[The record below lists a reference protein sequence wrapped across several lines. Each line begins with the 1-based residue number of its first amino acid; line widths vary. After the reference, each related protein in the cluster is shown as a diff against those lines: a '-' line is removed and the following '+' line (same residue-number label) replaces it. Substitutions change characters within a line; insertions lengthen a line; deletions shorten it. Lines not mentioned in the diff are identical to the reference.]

1 MSESM
6 DALSDVLRFVR
17 LGGAVYLNGDFTA
30 PWCVV
35 GNVTQALCAT
45 FLPRA
50 ERIVSYHL
58 ITEGN
63 CRARLVDDPAS
74 TIHLDA
80 GELLVV
86 PQGEAHLMGSS
97 LELTPAPADTMLSH
111 YMKTTPGEVMELS
124 YGGGGTRTRLICGF
138 LACDDSLT
146 NPVLS
151 ALPRIFK
158 VDMRNDPQSAW
169 LESSLKLAAAEAAEW
184 RVGSAIV
191 LARLSELLF
200 VEAVRRCIDALPDDR
215 KGWLAG
221 VSDRFVGRA
230 LALLHAQSAHNWTVD
245 ELARKVGL
253 SRSALAQRF
262 TQLLG
267 QPPMQ
272 YLARWRLQVAAQEL
286 RTGTRSIA
294 AVGQHVGYE
303 SEAAFNRA
311 FKREFGTPPASWRRN
326 QRLAEGVDAL
336 SDVTDPEDFCS
347 ARDAA
352 NLEDRLEV
360 GSAASAVCGVDPSAI
375 ASKSPSA

>member
-1 MSESM
+1 M
-6 DALSDVLRFVR
+6 DALSDVLRLVR

-30 PWCVV
+30 PWCLY
-35 GNVTQALCAT
+35 GQADAALCGS
-45 FLPRA
+45 FLPPA

-58 ITEGN
+58 ITEGG
-63 CRARLVDDPAS
+63 CWAS
-74 TIHLDA
+74 LPDEPDSAIYVAA

-86 PQGEAHLMGSS
+86 PQGEAHLLGSS
-97 LELTPAPADTMLSH
+97 LDIAPGPTGELLENQLRNAPGQLMALR
-111 YMKTTPGEVMELS
+111 
-124 YGGGGTRTRLICGF
+124 YGGGGDHTRLVCGF
-138 LACDDSLT
+138 LACDDTLS

-169 LESSLKLAAAEAAEW
+169 LESSLRFAAAEAAEW

-200 VEAVRRCIDALPDDR
+200 VEAVRRCIDALPSDR

-221 VSDRFVGRA
+221 VGDRFVGRA
-230 LALLHAQSAHNWTVD
+230 LALMHAQPAHGWTVD
-245 ELARKVGL
+245 ELARKAGL

-272 YLARWRLQVAAQEL
+272 YLAHWRLQIAAQEL
-286 RTGTRSIA
+286 RVGTKSLA
-294 AVGQHVGYE
+294 AVADQVGYE

-311 FKREFGTPPASWRRN
+311 FKREFGMPPAGWRRS
-326 QRLAEGVDAL
+326 RGEMAA
-336 SDVTDPEDFCS
+336 TS
-347 ARDAA
+347 A
-352 NLEDRLEV
+352 
-360 GSAASAVCGVDPSAI
+360 GSAGAAAAAMDGSFDDRGA
-375 ASKSPSA
+375 